1 MNEDKK
7 NLGVN
12 FINNRNFS
20 LSTSDG
26 LITVMGNISK
36 DEFNKIIRSN
46 FLEVIESLDEVGY
59 KVVKKGK

>member
-1 MNEDKK
+1 MKDDKK
-7 NLGVN
+7 NFGIY
-12 FINNRNFS
+12 FINDRNFS

-46 FLEVIESLDEVGY
+46 FLEVIESLEGVGY
-59 KVVKKGK
+59 KVVKKEK

>member
-1 MNEDKK
+1 MKEDKK

-46 FLEVIESLDEVGY
+46 FLEVIESLDGVGY